1 MKKYNKFYLK
11 LFFILILIFFIT
23 FNIQAV
29 EGNLNK
35 TGNINLDSLKQVTIK
50 KVIDGD
56 TVKTNEGET
65 IRLIGI
71 DTPEI
76 NWDSGT
82 ADFYGYKALKF
93 SNENLLNKKVYL
105 EYDQDKK
112 DDYGR
117 KLAYIYLQNGEL
129 FNIKLIENGYAH
141 LLIVEPNNK
150 YEERFKKIA
159 KNTREEKIGIWKK
172 VEQLSDRV
180 DEISWKDA
188 KKYYGKKV
196 IVSGKIVDTYKSE
209 EVTFLNFSKNYSE
222 TLTIVI
228 FNDDLN
234 KFAVEAN
241 EYFKNKRVK
250 VIGEI
255 KKYDDAPEIIIT
267 DPTSIMLDE

>member
-1 MKKYNKFYLK
+1 MKRYNKSYLK
-11 LFFILILIFFIT
+11 IIFIFVISIFIA
-23 FNIQAV
+23 FNVQA
-29 EGNLNK
+29 EEESINK
-35 TGNINLDSLKQVTIK
+35 TENINSNSLKEVTIT

-56 TVKTNEGET
+56 TVKTKRGVT

-76 NWDSGT
+76 NWDTGA

-93 SNENLLNKKVYL
+93 SNKHLLNEKVYL
-105 EYDQDKK
+105 EYDKDKK

-117 KLAYIYLQNGEL
+117 QLAYIYLQNGEL
-129 FNIKLIENGYAH
+129 FNLKLLEKGYAH

-150 YEERFKKIA
+150 YQEKFKKIA
-159 KNTREEKIGIWKK
+159 KKTREEKIGIWRK
-172 VEQLSDRV
+172 VDQLSDRL
-180 DEISWKDA
+180 ETISWKDA
-188 KKYYGKKV
+188 KKYYGKNV
-196 IVSGKIVDTYKSE
+196 IVSGKIVNTYKSE

-241 EYFKNKRVK
+241 KYFNDKKVK
-250 VIGEI
+250 AVGRI
-255 KKYDDAPEIIIT
+255 KKYDSAPEIIIT
-267 DPTSIMLDE
+267 DPTSIILDE

>member
-29 EGNLNK
+29 EENLNK

-56 TVKTNEGET
+56 TVKTTEGET

-117 KLAYIYLQNGEL
+117 ELAYIYLQNGEL
-129 FNIKLIENGYAH
+129 FNIKLIEKGYAH

-159 KNTREEKIGIWKK
+159 KKTREEKIGIWKK
-172 VEQLSDRV
+172 VDQLSDRV

-234 KFAVEAN
+234 KFAVKAN

-250 VIGEI
+250 VIGDI